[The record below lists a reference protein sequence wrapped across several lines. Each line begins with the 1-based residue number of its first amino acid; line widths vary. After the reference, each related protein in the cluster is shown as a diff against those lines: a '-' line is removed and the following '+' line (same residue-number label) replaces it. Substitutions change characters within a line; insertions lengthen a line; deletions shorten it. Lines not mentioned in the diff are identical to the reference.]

1 MNARREKQIEA
12 YELTMRGA
20 GGPIAHPEWRYAP
33 LIAVG
38 FDGVTWDVPGAL
50 VRGAFAVHP
59 AADDSDVELWLRL
72 THLPTGMRMASGAD
86 PLALIELAAAWEPA
100 CDWAQVRAD
109 GIPAEAIKDAE
120 FVARL
125 DDLRRDFETW
135 QRGLVRAEA
144 AAT

>member
-1 MNARREKQIEA
+1 MNPVRDKQIEA
-12 YELTMRGA
+12 FDLLMRGSGA
-20 GGPIAHPEWRYAP
+20 EIVHPEWRYAYP
-33 LIAVG
+33 IAVA
-38 FDGVTWDVPGAL
+38 FDDQARDVPGAL
-50 VRGAFAVHP
+50 VRAAFAVHP
-59 AADDSDVELWLRL
+59 AIDESDTELWLRL
-72 THLPTGMRMASGAD
+72 THRPTGMRMASGAD
-86 PLALIELAAAWEPA
+86 PQALIELAYAWEPA

-125 DDLRRDFETW
+125 DDLRHDFENW